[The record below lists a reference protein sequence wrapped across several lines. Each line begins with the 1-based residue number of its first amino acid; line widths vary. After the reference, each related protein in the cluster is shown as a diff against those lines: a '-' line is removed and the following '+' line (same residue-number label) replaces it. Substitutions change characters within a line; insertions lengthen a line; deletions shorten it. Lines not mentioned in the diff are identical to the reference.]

1 MGRMQRSFVP
11 KSPEGWEG
19 VEREGYVP
27 GDVTKVV
34 RHTLVGGRK
43 ESADE
48 PGPGFE
54 VRYFEVPPGAVT
66 RLEKHEHEHY
76 VIVGAGVGQAI
87 VGETV
92 REIRQHDVVYV
103 GPLEPHQF
111 VNRGDATFG
120 FFCIVSAKRDISQE
134 LSPEEIA
141 HLMATPAGLY
151 LDPHGA
157 PPPRKREPAAAQ

>member
-1 MGRMQRSFVP
+1 MEQRSVIRRTA
-11 KSPEGWEG
+11 EGWEG

-43 ESADE
+43 ETGAE
-48 PGPGFE
+48 PGPTFE

-92 REIRQHDVVYV
+92 REVRLHDVVYV
-103 GPLEPHQF
+103 APLEPHQF

-120 FFCIVSAKRDISQE
+120 FFCIVSARRDISQE
-134 LSPEEIA
+134 LSPDEIA
-141 HLMATPAGLY
+141 RLMATPAGVY

-157 PPPRKREPAAAQ
+157 PPPRKKVAATP